1 MDKNT
6 QDSPDLDELQQ
17 SIKESAEQA
26 RVTIDVKE
34 HDEDTQEASSSED
47 ESATDELDLEVTHDD
62 EENIEPAEDTSEPNE
77 EIDSEAE
84 EESGTDETAEEPETA
99 EEMPK
104 KAGPEGPYQPKIPEG
119 SDEESPEMPEEEDL
133 LAEEAQE
140 DDQSKTDETSDDINK
155 NVDQMLSVESAA
167 AQAAASAASTSA
179 VSESDKSFKA
189 KIKRFFSAWWRN
201 KKARYGTIFALILLL
216 VLGAFIPVTR
226 YAALN
231 LAGVRVSSSLIVVD
245 SKTGLPLENIPVSL
259 AGIETR
265 SGDDGIVSF
274 KGLKLG
280 SNKLVVNKL
289 GYASYEKDLT
299 LGFGSNPLGE
309 QPMIATGAQY
319 SFVLTDWLSENT
331 LQDADAKSGE
341 DVAKA
346 DAQGRIVLT
355 VGDLSND
362 AEVSIMAPGYRV
374 ETFKLNDLDA
384 EVRAVAMVPEK
395 KHVFV
400 SNRNGEYDLYKVD
413 VDGKNEEILLKASG
427 KEREIPYVLPH
438 QNKDKAAF
446 VSSRDADMN
455 DGGFVL
461 DGLFIIDVA
470 SGETKKVMRSEQLQ
484 VIGWVGNKL
493 VYVAVAEGVSAGN
506 PQRSKAFS
514 YDTESGERIELA
526 SSNYFNDV
534 VLVDDLVYYS
544 VSSYSVPES
553 QAKLFSIGADGENKL
568 TVVDAQVWSIV
579 RSDFK
584 TLLFNAVD
592 RQWFEQEVGS
602 SPRKLDT
609 EPSNST
615 NRIYNVSP
623 SGEEAVWVDVR
634 DGKGTLLRYNTATGE
649 DEVVIAQAGLT
660 DPVYWLNDS
669 YVVYRVDTTGE
680 TADFVM
686 NMEGGDPQKISDVV
700 GNRSRYFY

>member
-77 EIDSEAE
+77 EIDSEAA